1 MKITDIKPQKRKK
14 NRFNLYLD
22 DNFFCSLSE
31 DIIIGSKIEI
41 GQQITKKEL
50 EKLIQKD
57 QLDKALNKAIRL
69 LSYRSRTENE
79 IRKKL
84 LEKKFDNKIIAKVI
98 KKLQK
103 MGYLSDQF
111 FIESWIRDRIN
122 IKPSGKK
129 LLKIELIKK
138 GIPETKAQ
146 KFLEKLVNPKIE
158 LQMAEKA
165 FRKAQKN
172 YRHLTGYEKKQK
184 ITAYLAR
191 RGFEWTLI
199 EQLLNKNK

>member
-31 DIIIGSKIEI
+31 DVIIDSKIKI

-50 EKLIQKD
+50 EELIQKD
-57 QLDKALNKAIRL
+57 QLDKALNKAIRFL
-69 LSYRSRTENE
+69 TYRPRTENE

-84 LEKKFDNKIIAKVI
+84 LEKKFDNKIIVKVI
-98 KKLQK
+98 SKLKK

-146 KFLEKLVNPKIE
+146 KFLEKLIDRKIE
-158 LQMAEKA
+158 LQMAQKA
-165 FRKAQKN
+165 FHKAQKK
-172 YRHLTGYEKKQK
+172 YRHLTGSEKKQK
-184 ITAYLAR
+184 IIAYLAR
-191 RGFEWTLI
+191 RGFEWSLI
-199 EQLLNKNK
+199 EQLFNKK